1 LRFYETAGLE
11 GKLGLPWPKPLY
23 TSTDESVLVS
33 QLIRLFVAK
42 LAKFFRCKRIQDR
55 CSESY
60 EFCNKMKD
68 HQDKRR
74 DVYSEKSLSQLTM
87 NI

>member
-23 TSTDESVLVS
+23 MSTDESVLVS

-60 EFCNKMKD
+60 EFCNEMKD
-68 HQDKRR
+68 
-74 DVYSEKSLSQLTM
+74 QLKINEEMFTQR
-87 NI
+87 NLYHN